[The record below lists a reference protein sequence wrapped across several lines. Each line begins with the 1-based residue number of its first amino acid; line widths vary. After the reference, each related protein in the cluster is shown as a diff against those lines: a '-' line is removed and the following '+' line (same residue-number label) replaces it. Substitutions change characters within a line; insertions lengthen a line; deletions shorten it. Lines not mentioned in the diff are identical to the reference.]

1 MLRQQ
6 PRNYHL
12 KHEYRAAVGNEL
24 SVQGRKLNIFLLIPL
39 GTSSETQN
47 FHWEV

>member
-24 SVQGRKLNIFLLIPL
+24 NVQGRKLNIFLLIPL
-39 GTSSETQN
+39 GTDSETQN

>member
-6 PRNYHL
+6 PQNYHL

-24 SVQGRKLNIFLLIPL
+24 SVQGRKLNIFFLIL
-39 GTSSETQN
+39 MGTSSETQN